1 MYVIYF
7 QVAVSVEDSND
18 EIPYF
23 LFLLYTATVLEG
35 AVADTEFLTLSALD
49 PDLSGQVTYKY
60 RPVPKY

>member
-1 MYVIYF
+1 M
-7 QVAVSVEDSND
+7 AVSVEDSND

-23 LFLLYTATVLEG
+23 PFLLYTTTVLEG

-60 RPVPKY
+60 FI